1 MMQLRDREWCIG
13 KTGNGVVGRQ
23 GMMIW
28 GDREW
33 CSCESGNYVLARQ
46 GMVYWEIRNGI
57 VGR

>member
-1 MMQLRDREWCIG
+1 
-13 KTGNGVVGRQ
+13 
-23 GMMIW
+23 MMIW